1 MYAGAEEVN
10 RYLLTWESLPEEQ
23 QKASLLRH
31 YTDIWKK
38 YDMIAEVRPA
48 SKIPHKHTKMSS
60 KWVKKAKVKD
70 GKLLGAVKWTP
81 RGFEDKNKDDFRTD
95 CPTVGFTTMLVGET
109 VGQSK
114 VWEAGV
120 LDISGAFYQGDETS
134 RDDLW
139 VEVPDEWIPLLR
151 KEGLLTEHPRHEKVY
166 MRLRKDAPG
175 IGTGP
180 RSFYLALD
188 EWMRDF
194 NYEEPDGKTRLEI
207 GRSSR
212 PAFYIVHRRKT
223 DGTFIESVGTL
234 SVHVFALKPRTES
247 PRRLLTTY
255 AKDLLEGR
263 SLSARTA
270 TYGVTSSEWKS
281 KQHLST
287 LLSTRRS
294 TSNPSCER

>member
-1 MYAGAEEVN
+1 MGQPIQHQ
-10 RYLLTWESLPEEQ
+10 SLV
-23 QKASLLRH
+23 LLR
-31 YTDIWKK
+31 
-38 YDMIAEVRPA
+38 
-48 SKIPHKHTKMSS
+48 
-60 KWVKKAKVKD
+60 
-70 GKLLGAVKWTP
+70 
-81 RGFEDKNKDDFRTD
+81 
-95 CPTVGFTTMLVGET
+95 PT
-109 VGQSK
+109 
-114 VWEAGV
+114 A
-120 LDISGAFYQGDETS
+120 
-134 RDDLW
+134 
-139 VEVPDEWIPLLR
+139 
-151 KEGLLTEHPRHEKVY
+151 
-166 MRLRKDAPG
+166 RLRKDAPG

-223 DGTFIESVGTL
+223 DGTLIESVGTL

-294 TSNPSCER
+294 ASNPSCER